1 MNKEIIILR
10 GLPGSGKSRYA
21 RQLAQSFP
29 EIFVR
34 VSRYDIRI
42 MLGIEG
48 GLGTPDQEAIV
59 TAIEKAQAQAALD
72 QDKTPIIDA
81 MNLNNRFVKEWFKMG
96 KGRVSARPL
105 EVQKSLPLRVRDEAT
120 RQRRRRHGISRIM
133 TEHRIPVKLD
143 GARVGWA
150 EIDESGE
157 GGTIY
162 FDEESNCPPFGVTIK
177 DLSIYVEQV
186 ESC

>member
-1 MNKEIIILR
+1 
-10 GLPGSGKSRYA
+10 
-21 RQLAQSFP
+21 
-29 EIFVR
+29 
-34 VSRYDIRI
+34 
-42 MLGIEG
+42 
-48 GLGTPDQEAIV
+48 
-59 TAIEKAQAQAALD
+59 
-72 QDKTPIIDA
+72 
-81 MNLNNRFVKEWFKMG
+81 
-96 KGRVSARPL
+96 
-105 EVQKSLPLRVRDEAT
+105 
-120 RQRRRRHGISRIM
+120 M

-162 FDEESNCPPFGVTIK
+162 FDEESNDPPFGVTIK